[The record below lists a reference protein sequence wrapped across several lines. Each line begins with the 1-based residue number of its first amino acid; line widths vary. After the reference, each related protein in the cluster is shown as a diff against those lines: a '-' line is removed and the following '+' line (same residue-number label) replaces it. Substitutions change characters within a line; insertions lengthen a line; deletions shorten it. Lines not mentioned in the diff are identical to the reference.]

1 MKKTDNIETGAIP
14 MYDKYNVISNKMLFM
29 FISFAL
35 AGYGLKFLVD
45 SVMYVFMKN
54 EQNDL
59 YFDVWYL
66 LIPQVA
72 SSVLMIGFYILFF
85 SDKFFGLFFKISTV
99 VLMMANI
106 IFGVLLFF
114 DKTIGYIFYFALS
127 GAINFLNALYIK
139 CNITPERKHGE
150 IEYIPLIFELIP
162 FACMVVSIYSVF
174 CAFPTLQVTHSSRV
188 WEYYN
193 VFGSLKVNIV
203 CEAVMCLTYLL
214 CMINNAEFI
223 RDSMFIFDE
232 EEIIET
238 D

>member
-1 MKKTDNIETGAIP
+1 MKTNGSEPRAIP
-14 MYDKYNVISNKMLFM
+14 AYGKYNAISNKTLFM

-35 AGYGLKFLVD
+35 TAYGLKFIVD
-45 SVMYVFMKN
+45 AVMYIFMKN
-54 EQNDL
+54 EQNDI

-66 LIPQVA
+66 LIPQVL
-72 SSVLMIGFYILFF
+72 SSVLMIGFYALFF

-106 IFGVLLFF
+106 IFAVLLFF

-127 GAINFLNALYIK
+127 GAVNFLNALYIK
-139 CNITPERKHGE
+139 CNITPERKQGE
-150 IEYIPLIFELIP
+150 IEYVPLIFELIP
-162 FACMVVSIYSVF
+162 FACMVASIYSVF
-174 CAFPTLQVTHSSRV
+174 CAFPTLQVTLSSRV

-193 VFGSLKVNIV
+193 VYGSLKVNIV
-203 CEAVMCLTYLL
+203 CEAIMCVTYLL
-214 CMINNAEFI
+214 CMINNAEFV

-232 EEIIET
+232 EEIVET

>member
-1 MKKTDNIETGAIP
+1 MKTNGSEPRAIP
-14 MYDKYNVISNKMLFM
+14 AYDKYNAISNKTLFM

-35 AGYGLKFLVD
+35 AAYGLKFLVD
-45 SVMYVFMKN
+45 AVMYIFMKN
-54 EQNDL
+54 EQNDI

-66 LIPQVA
+66 LIPQVL
-72 SSVLMIGFYILFF
+72 SSVLMIGFYALFF

-106 IFGVLLFF
+106 IFAVLLFF

-127 GAINFLNALYIK
+127 GAVNFLNALYIK
-139 CNITPERKHGE
+139 CNITPERKQGE
-150 IEYIPLIFELIP
+150 IEYVPLIFELIP
-162 FACMVVSIYSVF
+162 FACMVASVYSVF
-174 CAFPTLQVTHSSRV
+174 CAFPTLQVTLSSRV

-193 VFGSLKVNIV
+193 VYGSLKVNIV
-203 CEAVMCLTYLL
+203 CEAIMCVTYLL
-214 CMINNAEFI
+214 CMINNAEFV

-232 EEIIET
+232 EEIVEI